1 MVTARGARHWLVAA
15 LGACLLAPAAVHA
28 ARTHERVLCAMDKA
42 GALRVLV
49 LMPPARWPAG
59 GFQISAEGKAVAR
72 LSPDARALSEL
83 PKKDR
88 GALARLPTRARAT
101 PEKGAEVIIY
111 GRLLSDWRLARA
123 AGMGGAVEGAPRGIR
138 LIEVTPLDK
147 RGRSAGGGLGCRLG
161 SSEPPPAPANL
172 KARSVDDGVAL
183 YWQGVGKRSL
193 PVLSYRVARDSG
205 AGVEPLTLQ
214 APYLP
219 FGHAANEPAYID
231 QQPPLEQDVTYEVRW
246 VDPLGRKGQWTR
258 VRIYVMDL
266 AALRPPARVT
276 AKVGKGE
283 VTLHWPAS
291 DNPHTAGYVVERAYL
306 NTGPYEVLTPKG
318 VPAARPEYSDHELQG
333 GTLYFY
339 RVLAMGPRGDLGTP
353 SDPVAALARST
364 AAPPAPR
371 GLKAEA
377 GRTRVRLKW
386 EPLPGNVA
394 GYIVERRAEGSP
406 RWSRL
411 NATLRQPPRLD
422 DLLGPQIGGTLD
434 YRVIAVSEDNL
445 ESAPSKIIRVH
456 LVDTTPP
463 LPPRIESAD
472 GSGGKVRLGLRAADP
487 SDTARIYVLRGGS
500 ADDQGLVIG
509 KPLPG
514 DARKFEDN
522 WVEPGKAYWYHLV
535 AYDAAGN
542 RSADGQAIE
551 VRVSAPSIPRPAKLE
566 ARYVA
571 TPLPMVEVRFGK
583 PPAQFEVLVQSSSD
597 GVHWRSVAGPTAEHV
612 ARDLDPGKGDL
623 RYRIR
628 YQAADGSVGPASA
641 SVAVHRP

>member
-1 MVTARGARHWLVAA
+1 MVTVLALRGWMLAG
-15 LGACLLAPAAVHA
+15 LGACLLVPAAHA
-28 ARTHERVLCAMDKA
+28 AGTHERVLCARDEA

-49 LMPPARWPAG
+49 LMPPARWPGGGFRVGAG
-59 GFQISAEGKAVAR
+59 GKTIAR

-83 PKKDR
+83 PEKDR
-88 GALARLPTRARAT
+88 RALARVTARARAT
-101 PEKGAEVIIY
+101 PETGAEVIIY
-111 GRLLSDWRLARA
+111 GRLLSDWRFARA
-123 AGMGGAVEGAPRGIR
+123 AGMGAAVAGAPRGIR
-138 LIEVTPLDK
+138 SIEVTPLDK
-147 RGRSAGGGLGCRLG
+147 EGGSAGRGRACRLG
-161 SSEPPPAPANL
+161 PSEPPPAPADL
-172 KARSVDDGVAL
+172 RARSVDAGVAL
-183 YWQGVGKRSL
+183 YWQGLGKRSL

-205 AGVEPLTLQ
+205 AGLEPLTLQ
-214 APYLP
+214 APFLP
-219 FGHAANEPAYID
+219 FGHAAKEAAYID
-231 QQPPLEQDVTYEVRW
+231 RQPPLEQDVTYQVRW
-246 VDPLGRKGQWTR
+246 VDPLGRKGPWAR
-258 VRIYVMDL
+258 VRVYVMDL

-291 DNPHTAGYVVERAYL
+291 ENPHTAGYVVERAYL

-318 VPAARPEYSDHELQG
+318 VPAARPEYSDRGLQG

-364 AAPPAPR
+364 VGPPAPR

-377 GRTRVRLKW
+377 GRTRVQLKW

-422 DLLGPQIGGTLD
+422 DLLGPQVGGTLD

-445 ESAPSKIIRVH
+445 ESAPSKVVRVH

-463 LPPRIESAD
+463 LPPRIDSAD
-472 GSGGKVRLGLRAADP
+472 GSGGKVRLGLRATDP
-487 SDTARIYVLRGGS
+487 RDTARIYVLRGGS
-500 ADDQGLVIG
+500 ASDQGLVIG

-514 DARKFEDN
+514 DARTFEDS

-535 AYDAAGN
+535 AFDAAGN

-551 VRVSAPSIPRPAKLE
+551 VRVTAPRIPRPAKLE
-566 ARYVA
+566 ARYV
-571 TPLPMVEVRFGK
+571 TKPLPLVEVRFGP
-583 PPAQFEVLVQSSSD
+583 PPAQLEVLVQSSVD

-612 ARDLDPGKGDL
+612 ARDLDPDSGDL

-628 YQAADGSVGPASA
+628 YQAADGSLGPPSA

>member
-1 MVTARGARHWLVAA
+1 MVRPRAPRRWLLAG
-15 LGACLLAPAAVHA
+15 LGACLIAPAVHA
-28 ARTHERVLCAMDKA
+28 ASPHERVLCAFDKA

-49 LMPPARWPAG
+49 LMSPARWPGG
-59 GFQISAEGKAVAR
+59 GFRVSAGGKAVAR

-83 PKKDR
+83 PEKDR
-88 GALARLPTRARAT
+88 RALARLPARARAT
-101 PEKGAEVIIY
+101 HEKGAEVIIY
-111 GRLLSDWRLARA
+111 GRLLSDWRFARA
-123 AGMGGAVEGAPRGIR
+123 AGMGTVVAGAPRGIR
-138 LIEVTPLDK
+138 SIEVTPLDK
-147 RGRSAGGGLGCRLG
+147 AGRSAGRGLGCRLG
-161 SSEPPPAPANL
+161 PSAPPPAPAGL
-172 KARSVDDGVAL
+172 RARSIDAGVAL
-183 YWQGVGKRSL
+183 YWRGLGKRSL
-193 PVLSYRVARDSG
+193 PVLSYRVARNEG

-214 APYLP
+214 APFLP
-219 FGHAANEPAYID
+219 FGRSAKDAAYVD
-231 QQPPLEQDVTYEVRW
+231 SQPPLEQDVTYEVRW
-246 VDPLGRKGQWTR
+246 VDPLGRKGPWAR
-258 VRIYVMDL
+258 VRVYVKDL

-318 VPAARPEYSDHELQG
+318 IPASRPKYNDHGLQG

-353 SDPVAALARST
+353 SDPVAAHARS
-364 AAPPAPR
+364 AGGPPVPR

-394 GYIVERRAEGSP
+394 GYVVERRAEGSP

-422 DLLGPQIGGTLD
+422 DLLGPQMGGTLD

-445 ESAPSKIIRVH
+445 ESAPSKVVRVH

-463 LPPRIESAD
+463 LPPHIESAD
-472 GSGGKVRLGLRAADP
+472 GSGGKVKLGLRASDP
-487 SDTARIYVLRGGS
+487 RDTARIYVLRGGS

-514 DARKFEDN
+514 DARTFEDS

-542 RSADGQAIE
+542 RSADGQAIK
-551 VRVSAPSIPRPAKLE
+551 VRVTAPSIPRPPKLE

-571 TPLPMVEVRFGK
+571 KPLPMVEVRFGK
-583 PPAQFEVLVQSSSD
+583 PPAQLEVLVQSSAD

-628 YQAADGSVGPASA
+628 YEAADGSVGPASA
-641 SVAVHRP
+641 SVAVHSP